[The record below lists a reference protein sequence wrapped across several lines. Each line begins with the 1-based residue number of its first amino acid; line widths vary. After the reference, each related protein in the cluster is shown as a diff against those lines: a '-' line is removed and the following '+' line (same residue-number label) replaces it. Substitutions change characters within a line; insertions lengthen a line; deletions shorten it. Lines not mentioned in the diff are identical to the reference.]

1 MSSDTLQQFSDR
13 LREAGLVVD
22 RIEADGFLHRCGVS
36 GKEQGTDGAYKA
48 FLDAP
53 ASLWWKNWRTGD
65 EGTWCGVPNA
75 DMTAAEREALKARIE
90 AWQFIF
96 LLVASTAVC
105 RALQAEKAFLLLV
118 ASQEEPTPEMLQ
130 LPSIGAGWCTAL
142 ARLADKTGAPLI
154 EQSNAVFP
162 GFVEETLVDHP
173 AGTIEDS
180 MQFNCLSEMWNT
192 HCKYCSKN
200 DGGRQ
205 VSLD

>member
-1 MSSDTLQQFSDR
+1 MNVGM
-13 LREAGLVVD
+13 LRKEYDLLKPYERACLLVREMWTKQRD
-22 RIEADGFLHRCGVS
+22 SEC
-36 GKEQGTDGAYKA
+36 
-48 FLDAP
+48 DAL
-53 ASLWWKNWRTGD
+53 ASPHVFDALW
-65 EGTWCGVPNA
+65 
-75 DMTAAEREALKARIE
+75 LE

-154 EQSNAVFP
+154 EQSNAIIP

-173 AGTIEDS
+173 IGSVDDG
-180 MQFNCLSEMWNT
+180 MQFNVLAEMWNT
-192 HCKYCSKN
+192 HCKYCNKN
-200 DGGRQ
+200 DAGREVQ
-205 VSLD
+205 QNGK

>member
-1 MSSDTLQQFSDR
+1 MNIGV
-13 LREAGLVVD
+13 LRRDYDQLKPYERACLLVREVWTKQRD
-22 RIEADGFLHRCGVS
+22 SEC
-36 GKEQGTDGAYKA
+36 
-48 FLDAP
+48 DALESP
-53 ASLWWKNWRTGD
+53 HIFDAAWV
-65 EGTWCGVPNA
+65 EG
-75 DMTAAEREALKARIE
+75 
-90 AWQFIF
+90 WQFIF

-173 AGTIEDS
+173 TGTIEDS

-200 DGGRQ
+200 DSGRQ